1 MTSEG
6 GGGASGGGNEQG
18 GDLSSERPPRPS
30 SAITHLSRDALPH
43 ILRELEIEIEL
54 ALQQRTAEQLPKKGK
69 VAQLATRLR
78 VHCVRAPMV
87 AVARLAVGRQDEE
100 RCLDTRR
107 MVLQLGAHVGDRF
120 AERTAIII
128 RGFAQE
134 LHLECAVPPAE
145 LLDVKVA
152 QLRVRLNPERLVL
165 GRVCVF
171 ARRLGFE
178 AIQSDD
184 VAVLDDPFVPRT
196 LGQGV
201 LPHLMREAIQGQSEG
216 QSEALGWHPVG
227 TRMALGSHQP
237 SYVSRCLLTFRFV
250 SARIKARSAH
260 TRAPRVCGHLVR
272 PVKQ

>member
-1 MTSEG
+1 M
-6 GGGASGGGNEQG
+6 
-18 GDLSSERPPRPS
+18 
-30 SAITHLSRDALPH
+30 
-43 ILRELEIEIEL
+43 
-54 ALQQRTAEQLPKKGK
+54 
-69 VAQLATRLR
+69 
-78 VHCVRAPMV
+78 
-87 AVARLAVGRQDEE
+87 
-100 RCLDTRR
+100 
-107 MVLQLGAHVGDRF
+107 LQLGAHVGDRF

-134 LHLECAVPPAE
+134 FHLECAVPPAE